1 MHNKFISAR
10 LSILMISYH
19 NKLLFIYANNMIDYV
34 IVISLPG
41 GVVVLHISVGRSL
54 TPMCKTTPQGGI

>member
-1 MHNKFISAR
+1 
-10 LSILMISYH
+10 MISYH